1 MIITKLIEFK
11 PQIHECFTWWSCL
24 SLTVTNSLSEV
35 LSVEWPPKINKNLSS
50 FENLSDPLQDAGY
63 YHCQLATH
71 PPQLVWSRLELV
83 RPVFKMSSSDL
94 HYHRCVHCTVLYTLY
109 TFTTT
114 GALRS
119 DSGVRQGCYWQHQ
132 TVITLGVGPSLLVKK
147 PVLDVAEG
155 VSPTSFTSEQTDKL
169 QQQFWLKDNFATLI
183 LFDLAK
189 FINKFA
195 NYCRGMFC
203 NTRL

>member
-11 PQIHECFTWWSCL
+11 PQIHECCTWWSCL

-94 HYHRCVHCTVLYTLY
+94 HYHRCVHCTLFCTVHTVHLHYHRGSQIRLRCEAGLLL
-109 TFTTT
+109 TTSNCDNT
-114 GALRS
+114 WCWSFSSIYKACA
-119 DSGVRQGCYWQHQ
+119 GC
-132 TVITLGVGPSLLVKK
+132 SRRC
-147 PVLDVAEG
+147 
-155 VSPTSFTSEQTDKL
+155 
-169 QQQFWLKDNFATLI
+169 
-183 LFDLAK
+183 LA
-189 FINKFA
+189 N
-195 NYCRGMFC
+195 
-203 NTRL
+203 